1 MMYGRLTVN
10 PVHAAWNTV
19 ARFDD
24 YGSAQRAVDRLS
36 DDGFPVEQLDIVGSD
51 LQMVERVTGRLTK
64 WRAAAG
70 GAVSGMW
77 AGLLIGILF
86 GLFTTGHAWLALV
99 AVGIGLGVLWGA
111 VFGFAAHLAT
121 RGERDFSSLRGISAA
136 RYDLIAREGG
146 TERARAALDRAGLMP
161 ADDPMMPAGE

>member
-36 DDGFPVEQLDIVGSD
+36 DDGFPVQQLDIVGSD

-64 WRAAAG
+64 WRAAGA

-77 AGLLIGILF
+77 AGLLIGVLL
-86 GLFTTGHAWLALV
+86 GLFTTGHAWLAMV
-99 AVGIGLGVLWGA
+99 AAGIGLGVLWGA
-111 VFGFAAHLAT
+111 IFGFAAHLAT
-121 RGERDFSSLRGISAA
+121 RGERDFSSVRGISAA

-146 TERARAALDRAGLMP
+146 TERARAALERAGLLP
-161 ADDPMMPAGE
+161 ADAR

>member
-36 DDGFPVEQLDIVGSD
+36 DDGFPVEQLDIVVSE

-64 WRAAAG
+64 WRAAGA

-77 AGLLIGILF
+77 AGLLIGVLL
-86 GLFTTGHAWLALV
+86 GLFTTGHAWLAMV
-99 AVGIGLGVLWGA
+99 AAGVGLGVLWGA
-111 VFGFAAHLAT
+111 IFGFAAHLAT
-121 RGERDFSSLRGISAA
+121 RGERDFSSVRGISAA

-146 TERARAALDRAGLMP
+146 TERARAALERAGLLP
-161 ADDPMMPAGE
+161 AEAG